1 MALDWLNY
9 HHLHYFWL
17 VAREGSLTRAA
28 ARLRLA
34 PSTVSAQIKAL
45 EGTLG
50 APLFARQGRR
60 LVPTP
65 TGRLVAAYADEIFGL
80 GRELVDTVR
89 HAGDSDRALRLRVG
103 VASIV
108 PRLVGWRLLSPV
120 LEVDGRPVHLSCRVD
135 SAEALVADLALHR
148 LDLVLADAPVGLAR
162 EVHADS
168 RLLGHSGVTV
178 LGTPALAERFGPGFP
193 GSLAGA
199 PMLLP
204 DAATTLRGGIEAF
217 LLQRDLA
224 PQVVAEFSD
233 SALMKAFGRRGAGLF
248 PVPSLVRDEVVA
260 TYGVVPLGELEGVV
274 ERLYALTMPR
284 RTPHPA
290 VQGVIAAAEAGLE
303 QEDRG

>member
-17 VAREGSLTRAA
+17 VAREGSLSRAA
-28 ARLRLA
+28 AHLRLA
-34 PSTVSAQIKAL
+34 PSTVSAQVKAL
-45 EGTLG
+45 EEVLG
-50 APLFARQGRR
+50 SPLFARQGRR
-60 LVPTP
+60 LVLTP

-80 GRELVDTVR
+80 GRELVDAVR
-89 HAGDSDRALRLRVG
+89 HGSTDDRALRLRVG

-108 PRLVGWRLLSPV
+108 PRLVAWRLLSPA
-120 LEVDGRPVHLSCRVD
+120 LEVEGRPVHLSCRVD
-135 SAEALVADLALHR
+135 SPEVLVADLALHR

-162 EVHADS
+162 EVSADS

-178 LGTPALAERFGPGFP
+178 LGTPALAARFGAGFP
-193 GSLAGA
+193 TSLEGA

-217 LLQRDLA
+217 LLQRGLA

-248 PVPSLVRDEVVA
+248 PVPTLVRDEVVA

-284 RTPHPA
+284 RQPHPA
-290 VQGVIAAAEAGLE
+290 VQVVIAAAEAGLE
-303 QEDRG
+303 HEGPG